1 MYSFL
6 SIIRAS
12 FRKDFLFQLSY
23 RLSYFTEILFAFLLI
38 LFLFFLSQSFS
49 FSEESVYKD
58 YKGEFFLFSITGFTV
73 VNLMGQCY
81 ASITNNLREA
91 QSFGFIEELYVSDN
105 KFLTIFLSACA
116 YTFVKSFTR
125 LVIIFLISWYLSNQ
139 MLSIENI
146 LFLLAICVLSLI
158 SFIGIALI
166 GISIILVFKK
176 GDYLSFIFVGGS
188 LILSGAIYPNDVLP
202 EYLILFAEVLPL
214 THTLEI
220 IRYELVEI
228 SSESSSNYSIIKLV
242 ALSIFYLLLGY
253 FLSIQSLQYSREKGN
268 LGDY

>member
-1 MYSFL
+1 MNNIL
-6 SIIRAS
+6 SIIKAS
-12 FRKDFLFQLSY
+12 FRKDLLFQLSY
-23 RLSYFTEILFAFLLI
+23 RLSFFTEILFAFLLI
-38 LFLFFLSQSFS
+38 IFLFFLSQSFS
-49 FSEESVYKD
+49 FSEDSVYRD
-58 YKGEFFLFSITGFTV
+58 YKGEFFLFSITGFTI

-91 QSFGFIEELYVSDN
+91 QSFGFLEELYVSDN
-105 KFLTIFLSACA
+105 KFLAIFLSACA
-116 YTFVKSFTR
+116 YTFVKSFIR
-125 LVIIFLISWYLSNQ
+125 LVIIFLISWFLSNQ

-146 LFLLAICVLSLI
+146 LFLLAICILSLI

-202 EYLILFAEVLPL
+202 EYLILFAEALPL

-220 IRYELVEI
+220 IRNELVEI
-228 SSESSSNYSIIKLV
+228 SSEPSANYPIMKLV
-242 ALSIFYLLLGY
+242 VLSIFYLLLGY
-253 FLSIQSLQYSREKGN
+253 VLAIKSLSFSRQKGN
-268 LGDY
+268 VGDY

>member
-1 MYSFL
+1 MPFTY
-6 SIIRAS
+6 
-12 FRKDFLFQLSY
+12 
-23 RLSYFTEILFAFLLI
+23 YFFI
-38 LFLFFLSQSFS
+38 FLSQSFS
-49 FSEESVYKD
+49 FSEESVYRD

-125 LVIIFLISWYLSNQ
+125 LVIIFLIFWYLSNQ
-139 MLSIENI
+139 ILSVENI

-188 LILSGAIYPNDVLP
+188 FILSGAIYPNDVLP

-228 SSESSSNYSIIKLV
+228 SSESSPIYSIIKLV

-253 FLSIQSLQYSREKGN
+253 FLAIQSLRYSREKGS